1 MSGVKHIEGLDCD
14 YEVSSDGRVYS
25 LSGWRGQPRRE
36 LVQSLNSHGY
46 PRVSVMRGG
55 KKTSLL
61 VHSLVANAFL
71 LERPSSA
78 HEVRHLDGDRTN
90 NVASNLAWGTRAEN
104 AADRARHGRTS
115 SGEAHSLAIRSSNQA
130 NGTRAFRAA
139 QREARA
145 TGDRPQKGGA
155 L

>member
-14 YEVSSDGRVYS
+14 YEVSRDGRVYS

-36 LVQSLNSHGY
+36 LAQSLNSHGY
-46 PRVSVMRGG
+46 PRVCVMRSG
-55 KKTSLL
+55 KKARLL
-61 VHSLVANAFL
+61 VHSLVAAAFL
-71 LERPSSA
+71 PPRPSIA

-115 SGEAHSLAIRSSNQA
+115 RGEAHSLAIRASNQA

-139 QREARA
+139 QRIARA
-145 TGDRPQKGGA
+145 RGEQDGGGE
-155 L
+155 